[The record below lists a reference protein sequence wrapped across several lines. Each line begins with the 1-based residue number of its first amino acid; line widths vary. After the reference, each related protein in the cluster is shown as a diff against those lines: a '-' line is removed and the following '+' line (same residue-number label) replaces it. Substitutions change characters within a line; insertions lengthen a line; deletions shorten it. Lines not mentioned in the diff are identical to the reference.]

1 MSYRFLDHT
10 ADLGVEVSGE
20 STEELFQSC
29 LDALREWSFHE
40 VGSSEV
46 KHNVE
51 LSADT
56 ETELWFKFLNEV
68 VFYMDKNEA
77 PLTLSLREYH
87 LGCNCYLRAE
97 LTMAEQSKRKQA
109 VKAFTLHNFG
119 FTAQMIFDV

>member
-1 MSYRFLDHT
+1 VTYRFVPRLPWEEGSKNLNQSVGIEEGCDFCMSYRFLDHT

-56 ETELWFKFLNEV
+56 ETELWFKF
-68 VFYMDKNEA
+68 
-77 PLTLSLREYH
+77 
-87 LGCNCYLRAE
+87 
-97 LTMAEQSKRKQA
+97 
-109 VKAFTLHNFG
+109 
-119 FTAQMIFDV
+119 

>member
-20 STEELFQSC
+20 L
-29 LDALREWSFHE
+29 LRSSFNPVWMLERVEFHE

-109 VKAFTLHNFG
+109 VKALRCTIWVFG
-119 FTAQMIFDV
+119 TNDF

>member
-1 MSYRFLDHT
+1 MAYKFLDHT
-10 ADLGVEVSGE
+10 ADLGVEVTGE
-20 STEELFQSC
+20 STEELLQSC
-29 LDALREWSFHE
+29 LDALREWSFQE
-40 VGSSEV
+40 VGSSCIT
-46 KHNVE
+46 HNVE
-51 LSADT
+51 LYGDT

-119 FTAQMIFDV
+119 FSAQMIFDV